1 MITELQTKNAKVHP
15 NKQRKIYTQCAKVHP
30 NKQRK
35 IYTQCAKVHQN
46 KRKQKYKLKALKCTE
61 INDIQ
66 NYKVPKCI

>member
-1 MITELQTKNAKVHP
+1 MITELQTKN
-15 NKQRKIYTQCAKVHP
+15 AKVHP